1 METRNVFLAV
11 VLSMAIIFGYQYF
24 FAPTPQPARESVQV
38 QPEGSGT
45 TAAAPVVAP
54 LAPVPVEQVVA
65 GAAAAVP
72 VRPPLEIPVEN
83 GLYAATVSE
92 GGGIIKKFRL
102 KNYREKLAG
111 DSLGME
117 LIKEG
122 GGRDLP
128 LFFSWGTDPARVSEL
143 PLYEAAPVTRN
154 SDGTITLTMTG
165 RLASGLVV
173 TRKMTFHADNYLID
187 LNVEVANTSTSALQG
202 APYLSLVG
210 HPFNPEAKEGQFL
223 FNGPVLLK
231 DGKREEVK
239 VKDLVEDGP
248 QTFQGK
254 IAWTAYEDTYF
265 MMAVAPTGN
274 AEANP
279 VTVRLSSQGGSSV
292 GNVLSAAAEVINPG
306 ASRQYS
312 YTVFLGPKKMADLK
326 AAGHD
331 FNQAVNF
338 GWFGVVAHPLLVLLL
353 WFHSVVGNYGVA
365 VILVTVLIKLLFWP
379 ITHKGMKSMK
389 GMQKLQP
396 KLAEL
401 REKYKGDKERMAQ
414 AQMELYKTYKINPLG
429 GCLPMVI
436 QIPVFFALYQ
446 VLMQAIELRH
456 APFMLW
462 ITDLSAPERLAVGF
476 NIPYVGGLPVLTLL
490 MGATMFFQQ
499 KMTPTP
505 AANPETAKIMMFMP
519 VIFTF
524 LFINFAAGLVL
535 YFFVNNLLQM
545 AQQYFINRS
554 PE

>member
-1 METRNVFLAV
+1 METRNVFLAI

-24 FAPTPQPARESVQV
+24 FAPVPQPAKETVQV
-38 QPEGSGT
+38 KPEGSGA
-45 TAAAPVVAP
+45 TANAPAVAT
-54 LAPVPVEQVVA
+54 LAPVPVEQVVGA
-65 GAAAAVP
+65 PVAAAPARAP
-72 VRPPLEIPVEN
+72 QEIPVEN
-83 GLYAATVSE
+83 GIYAATVSE
-92 GGGIIKKFRL
+92 AGGVIRKFRL
-102 KNYREKLAG
+102 KNYRENLAS
-111 DSLGME
+111 DSVGME
-117 LIKEG
+117 LIKDG
-122 GGRDLP
+122 AGRDLP

-143 PLYEAAPVTRN
+143 PLYEAAPATRN
-154 SDGTITLTMTG
+154 SDGTVTLTMTG

-187 LNVEVANTSTSALQG
+187 LNVEVANTSETALQG

-210 HPFNPEAKEGQFL
+210 HPFAPGAAEGRQ
-223 FNGPVLLK
+223 FNGPVLFK

-239 VKDLVEDGP
+239 VKKLVEDGP

-265 MMAVAPTGN
+265 MMAVAPAAN
-274 AEANP
+274 ADANP
-279 VTVRLSSQGGSSV
+279 VTVRLSSQGGASV
-292 GNVLSAAAEVINPG
+292 GNVLSGPAEVINPG
-306 ASRQYS
+306 ASRQFS
-312 YTVFLGPKKMADLK
+312 YTVFFGPKKMADLK

-338 GWFGVVAHPLLVLLL
+338 GWFGVVAQPLLVLLI
-353 WFHSVVGNYGVA
+353 WFHKMVGNYGVA

-396 KLAEL
+396 KLAQL
-401 REKYKGDKERMAQ
+401 REKYKDDKERMAQ

-429 GCLPMVI
+429 GCLPMLI

-462 ITDLSAPERLAVGF
+462 ITDLSAPERLQLGF
-476 NIPYVGGLPVLTLL
+476 NLPYLGGLPILTLL
-490 MGATMFFQQ
+490 MGGTMFIQQ

-524 LFINFAAGLVL
+524 LFINFASGLVL

>member
-1 METRNVFLAV
+1 MENRNVFLAI

-24 FAPTPQPARESVQV
+24 FVPPPPAPSESVQV
-38 QPEGSGT
+38 KPEGAT
-45 TAAAPVVAP
+45 PDVPVVAP
-54 LAPVPVEQVVA
+54 LAALPVEQVVA
-65 GAAAAVP
+65 APAAAIP
-72 VRPPLEIPVEN
+72 VRAAQEIPVEN
-83 GLYAATVSE
+83 GIYAATVSE
-92 GGGIIKKFRL
+92 AGGVIKKFRL
-102 KNYREKLAG
+102 KNYREKLAA
-111 DSLGME
+111 DSVGME

-122 GGRDLP
+122 AGRDLP
-128 LFFSWGTDPARVSEL
+128 LFFSWGTDPARVGEL
-143 PLYEAAPVTRN
+143 PLYEAGPATLN
-154 SDGTITLTMTG
+154 SDGTVSLTMTG
-165 RLASGLVV
+165 RLAAGLVV

-187 LNVEVANTSTSALQG
+187 LDVEVANTSESALQG

-210 HPFNPEAKEGQFL
+210 HPFDPAAKEGQFL
-223 FNGPVLLK
+223 FNGPALLK
-231 DGKREEVK
+231 EGKREEVK
-239 VKDLVEDGP
+239 VSDLVEDGP

-254 IAWTAYEDTYF
+254 ITWTAYEDTYF

-274 AEANP
+274 EGANS
-279 VTVRLSSQGGSSV
+279 VTVRLSSQGGTSV
-292 GNVLSAAAEVINPG
+292 GNVLSGPADVINPG
-306 ASRQYS
+306 ASRRYN
-312 YTVFLGPKKMADLK
+312 YTVFFGPKKMADLK

-338 GWFGVVAHPLLVLLL
+338 GWFGVVAHPLLILLL
-353 WFHSVVGNYGVA
+353 WFHKVVGNYGVA
-365 VILVTVLIKLLFWP
+365 VILVTVMIKLIFWP
-379 ITHKGMKSMK
+379 VTHKGMKSMK

-401 REKYKGDKERMAQ
+401 RDKYKDDKERMAQ

-429 GCLPMVI
+429 GCLPMLI

-462 ITDLSAPERLAVGF
+462 ITDLSAPERLPIGF

-490 MGATMFFQQ
+490 MGGTMFIQQ

-524 LFINFAAGLVL
+524 LFINFASGLVL

-545 AQQYFINRS
+545 AQQHLINRS
-554 PE
+554 PD

>member
-24 FAPTPQPARESVQV
+24 FAPTPQPAKESVQV
-38 QPEGSGT
+38 QPEGSGA

-54 LAPVPVEQVVA
+54 LAPLPVEQVVA
-65 GAAAAVP
+65 GAAAVVP
-72 VRPPLEIPVEN
+72 ARAPQEIPVEN
-83 GLYAATVSE
+83 GMYAATVSE

-102 KNYREKLAG
+102 KNYREKLAA
-111 DSLGME
+111 DSVGME
-117 LIKEG
+117 LIKDG
-122 GGRDLP
+122 AGRDLP

-143 PLYEAAPVTRN
+143 PLYEAGPVTRN
-154 SDGTITLTMTG
+154 SDGTIALTMTG

-187 LNVEVANTSTSALQG
+187 LEVEVANTSTSALQG
-202 APYLSLVG
+202 SPYLSLVG
-210 HPFNPEAKEGQFL
+210 HPFNPEAQEGQFL
-223 FNGPVLLK
+223 FNGPALFK
-231 DGKREEVK
+231 DGEREEVK
-239 VKDLVEDGP
+239 VSDLVEDGP

-254 IAWTAYEDTYF
+254 IDWTAYEDTYF

-274 AEANP
+274 AAANP
-279 VTVRLSSQGGSSV
+279 TVRLSSQGGTSV
-292 GNVLSAAAEVINPG
+292 GNVLSGAAEVINPG

-312 YTVFLGPKKMADLK
+312 YTVYFGPKKMADLK
-326 AAGHD
+326 AAGHN

-338 GWFGVVAHPLLVLLL
+338 GWFGVVAHPLLILLL
-353 WFHSVVGNYGVA
+353 WFYSVVRNYGVA
-365 VILVTVLIKLLFWP
+365 VILVTVLIKLIFWP

-401 REKYKGDKERMAQ
+401 REKYKDDKERMAQ

-490 MGATMFFQQ
+490 MGATMFIQQ